1 MRRLITESMP
11 SPQNLQN
18 TDHEL
23 QMRLR
28 NCFPVNNTSSPLNFW
43 LWPPQF
49 GSIFG
54 SSRTKPSFWILKAL
68 PPRSPD
74 QVLLRELRSMEALGE
89 IKRK

>member
-1 MRRLITESMP
+1 VEEREQTGVSHGSNREKGSPTISIRL
-11 SPQNLQN
+11 
-18 TDHEL
+18 
-23 QMRLR
+23 
-28 NCFPVNNTSSPLNFW
+28 FV